1 MPDTNHP
8 EPDGEFVYDSK
19 GSPAKRWMITVNRWD
34 YDMWMH
40 MMETITDKT
49 KVDYW
54 IWCDETA
61 PTTGKMHRHMYIVCS
76 RKLRR
81 NQVSEWFGDMHPHIT
96 NCDGPHEKSKA
107 YITKCGDFHACE

>member
-1 MPDTNHP
+1 
-8 EPDGEFVYDSK
+8 
-19 GSPAKRWMITVNRWD
+19 MITVNRWD

-81 NQVSEWFGDMHPHIT
+81 N
-96 NCDGPHEKSKA
+96 
-107 YITKCGDFHACE
+107 